1 MANQHKMEKHMCII
15 FESFSHCL
23 TFFSLCV
30 KQASKGFPVISVN
43 SLLTRAAVHLTKQA
57 HMALLAAFGWAWSE
71 PNEVTMRLHIEVLL
85 VEWQGIYALWKISPM
100 FPMLHTAQVFAWS
113 LERNT
118 FLLFIQTLTA
128 HFNTLAPEYTLH
140 YCEIEEQTVVSNLI
154 VQKMFLAHF
163 HR

>member
-1 MANQHKMEKHMCII
+1 MHYIWI
-15 FESFSHCL
+15 
-23 TFFSLCV
+23 FFSLPDLFLTVCQTSIQRIPRHFC
-30 KQASKGFPVISVN
+30 KFTSQPCGRSSDKAS
-43 SLLTRAAVHLTKQA
+43 T
-57 HMALLAAFGWAWSE
+57 HMALAAFGWAWSE

-140 YCEIEEQTVVSNLI
+140 RCEIEEQTVISNLI
-154 VQKMFLAHF
+154 VHKMFLAHS
-163 HR
+163 HYR